1 MKNKKVLIPILAVVL
16 VALIIGAVY
25 LTQRSKTVATVENEK
40 ITQEQLNKELNKQY
54 GATVLN
60 MMISNKVVD
69 LEADKAKV
77 KVTDKDVQAELDKMI
92 KQYGGQETFNMLLAQ
107 NGMTEDLFKEQVEQN
122 LKVTK
127 ILEPSIEIT
136 DDEIKTYFEDNKA
149 SFGTPEQ
156 VEASHIL
163 VEDEKTAKEVKK
175 KLDDGEDFAK
185 LAKEYSTDTQ
195 TKDKG
200 GELGYFTTGKMVEA
214 FDKAAFSMKVDEIS
228 DPVKTDFGYHII
240 KVTGKKEAKEA
251 TLEDSK
257 AKIKEAL
264 LAQKV
269 QEKAGTWLNEAT
281 AKYKIDNKLEKDQK
295 DQKDKSK

>member
-16 VALIIGAVY
+16 IALIIGAVY
-25 LTQRSKTVATVENEK
+25 LTQRSETVATVDKEK
-40 ITQEQLNKELNKQY
+40 ITQEQLNEELNKQY
-54 GATVLN
+54 GASVLN

-77 KVTDKDVQAELDKMI
+77 KVTDKEIQAELDKMVE
-92 KQYGGQETFNMLLAQ
+92 QYGGQETFNMLLAQ
-107 NGMTEDLFKEQVEQN
+107 NGVTEDLFKEQIEQN

-149 SFGTPEQ
+149 SFDTPEQ

-175 KLDDGEDFAK
+175 KIDEGGDFAE

-195 TKDKG
+195 TAENG
-200 GELGYFTTGKMVEA
+200 GELGYFSTGQMVEA

-228 DPVKTDFGYHII
+228 DPVKTDYGYHII

-257 AKIKEAL
+257 AKIKEDL
-264 LAQKV
+264 LATKV
-269 QEKAGTWLNEAT
+269 QEQASTWLTEAT
-281 AKYKIDNKLEKDQK
+281 AKYKVENKLEKDAE
-295 DQKDKSK
+295 

>member
-16 VALIIGAVY
+16 IALIIGAVY
-25 LTQRSKTVATVENEK
+25 LTQRSETVATVDKEK
-40 ITQEQLNKELNKQY
+40 ITQEQLNEELNKQY
-54 GATVLN
+54 GASVLN

-77 KVTDKDVQAELDKMI
+77 KVTDKEIQAELDKMVE
-92 KQYGGQETFNMLLAQ
+92 QYGGQETFNMLLAQ
-107 NGMTEDLFKEQVEQN
+107 NGVTEDLFKEQIEQN

-149 SFGTPEQ
+149 SFDTPEQ

-163 VEDEKTAKEVKK
+163 VEDEDTAKEVKK
-175 KLDDGEDFAK
+175 KLDEGGDFAK
-185 LAKEYSTDTQ
+185 LAEEYSTDTQ

-200 GELGYFTTGKMVEA
+200 GELGYFSSGQMVEA

-228 DPVKTDFGYHII
+228 DPVKTDYGYHII

-257 AKIKEAL
+257 AKIKEDL
-264 LAQKV
+264 LATKV
-269 QEKAGTWLNEAT
+269 QEQASTWLTEAT
-281 AKYKIDNKLEKDQK
+281 AKYKVENKLEKDAE
-295 DQKDKSK
+295 

>member
-16 VALIIGAVY
+16 IALIIGAVY
-25 LTQRSKTVATVENEK
+25 LTQRSETVATVDKEK
-40 ITQEQLNKELNKQY
+40 ITQEQLNEELNKQY
-54 GATVLN
+54 GASVLN

-77 KVTDKDVQAELDKMI
+77 KVTDKEIQAELDKMVE
-92 KQYGGQETFNMLLAQ
+92 QYGGQETFNMLLAQ
-107 NGMTEDLFKEQVEQN
+107 NGVTEDLFKEQIEQN

-149 SFGTPEQ
+149 SFDTPEQ

-163 VEDEKTAKEVKK
+163 VEDEDTAKEVKK
-175 KLDDGEDFAK
+175 KLDEGGDFAE

-195 TKDKG
+195 TAENG
-200 GELGYFTTGKMVEA
+200 GELGYFSTGQMVEA
-214 FDKAAFSMKVDEIS
+214 FDKAAFAMKVDEIS
-228 DPVKTDFGYHII
+228 DPVKTDYGYHII

-257 AKIKEAL
+257 AKIKEDL
-264 LAQKV
+264 LATKV
-269 QEKAGTWLNEAT
+269 QEQASTWLTEAT
-281 AKYKIDNKLEKDQK
+281 AKYKVENKLEKDAE
-295 DQKDKSK
+295 

>member
-16 VALIIGAVY
+16 VALIVGAVY
-25 LTQRSKTVATVENEK
+25 LTQRSETVATVEKEK
-40 ITQEQLNKELNKQY
+40 ITQEQLNEELNKQY
-54 GATVLN
+54 GASVLN
-60 MMISNKVVD
+60 TMISNKVVD

-77 KVTDKDVQAELDKMI
+77 KVTDKEIKAELDKMVE
-92 KQYGGQETFNMLLAQ
+92 QYGGQETFDMLLAQ
-107 NGMTEDLFKEQVEQN
+107 NGLTEDVFKEQIEQN

-149 SFGTPEQ
+149 SFDTPEQ

-175 KLDDGEDFAK
+175 KLDEGGDFAE

-195 TKDKG
+195 TKENG
-200 GELGYFTTGKMVEA
+200 GELGYFSTGQMVEE
-214 FDKAAFSMKVDEIS
+214 FDKVAFEMKVDEIS
-228 DPVKTDFGYHII
+228 DPVKTDYGYHII

-251 TLEDSK
+251 TLDESK
-257 AKIKEAL
+257 EEIKEAL
-264 LAQKV
+264 LTQKV
-269 QEKAGTWLNEAT
+269 QEQASTWLSEAT
-281 AKYKIDNKLEKDQK
+281 AKYKVENKLEKDAE
-295 DQKDKSK
+295 

>member
-25 LTQRSKTVATVENEK
+25 LTQRSETVATVDKEK
-40 ITQEQLNKELNKQY
+40 ITQEQLNEELNKQY
-54 GATVLN
+54 GASVLN

-69 LEADKAKV
+69 LEADKEKV
-77 KVTDKDVQAELDKMI
+77 KVTDKEIKAELDKMVE
-92 KQYGGQETFNMLLAQ
+92 QYGGQDTFNMLLAQ
-107 NGMTEDLFKEQVEQN
+107 NGLTEDVFKEQIEQN

-149 SFGTPEQ
+149 SFDTQEQ

-163 VEDEKTAKEVKK
+163 VEDEATAKEVKK
-175 KLDDGEDFAK
+175 KLDEGGDFAK
-185 LAKEYSTDTQ
+185 LAEEYSTDTQ
-195 TKDKG
+195 SKVNG
-200 GELGYFTTGKMVEA
+200 GQLGYFTKGQMVEE
-214 FDKAAFSMKVDEIS
+214 FEKAAFAMKVDEIS
-228 DPVKTDFGYHII
+228 NPVKTEHGYHII

-257 AKIKEAL
+257 EQIKEAL
-264 LAQKV
+264 LDQKV
-269 QEKAGTWLNEAT
+269 QEQASTWLSEAT
-281 AKYKIDNKLEKDQK
+281 AKYKIENKLEKDAE
-295 DQKDKSK
+295 

>member
-25 LTQRSKTVATVENEK
+25 LTQRSETIATVDKEK
-40 ITQEQLNKELNKQY
+40 ITQEQLNEELNKQY
-54 GATVLN
+54 GASVLN
-60 MMISNKVVD
+60 TMISNKVVD
-69 LEADKAKV
+69 LEADKEKV
-77 KVTDKDVQAELDKMI
+77 KVTDKEIKAELDKMVE
-92 KQYGGQETFNMLLAQ
+92 QYGGQDTFNMLLAQ
-107 NGMTEDLFKEQVEQN
+107 NGLTEDVFKEQIEQN

-149 SFGTPEQ
+149 SFDTPEQ

-175 KLDDGEDFAK
+175 KIDEGGDFAE

-195 TKDKG
+195 TAENG
-200 GELGYFTTGKMVEA
+200 GELGYFSTGQMVEA
-214 FDKAAFSMKVDEIS
+214 FDKAAFAMEVDEIS
-228 DPVKTDFGYHII
+228 DPVKTDYGYHII

-257 AKIKEAL
+257 EQIKEAL
-264 LAQKV
+264 LDQKV
-269 QEKAGTWLNEAT
+269 QEQASTWLSEAT
-281 AKYKIDNKLEKDQK
+281 AKYKIENKLEKDAE
-295 DQKDKSK
+295 

>member
-175 KLDDGEDFAK
+175 KLDNGEDFAK

-200 GELGYFTTGKMVEA
+200 GELGYFTSGKMVEA
-214 FDKAAFSMKVDEIS
+214 FDKVAFSMKVDEIS

-295 DQKDKSK
+295 DKK

>member
-25 LTQRSKTVATVENEK
+25 LTQRSETVATVEKEK
-40 ITQEQLNKELNKQY
+40 ITQEQLNKELNEKY

-77 KVTDKDVQAELDKMI
+77 KVTDKDVQAELDKMV

-107 NGMTEDLFKEQVEQN
+107 NGMTEDVFKEQVEQN

-149 SFGTPEQ
+149 SFNTPEQ

-163 VEDEKTAKEVKK
+163 VKDEKTAKEVKK

-185 LAKEYSTDTQ
+185 LAKEYSTDEQ
-195 TKDKG
+195 TKEKG
-200 GELGYFTTGKMVEA
+200 GELGYFTSGQMVEA
-214 FDKAAFSMKVDEIS
+214 FDKAAFSMKVNEIS
-228 DPVKTDFGYHII
+228 DPVKTDYGYHII

-257 AKIKEAL
+257 AKIKEDL

-269 QEKAGTWLNEAT
+269 QEKASTWLTEAT

-295 DQKDKSK
+295 DKK

>member
-25 LTQRSKTVATVENEK
+25 LTQRSETVATVDKEK
-40 ITQEQLNKELNKQY
+40 ITQEQLNEELNKQY
-54 GATVLN
+54 GASVLN

-77 KVTDKDVQAELDKMI
+77 KVTDKEIQAELDKMVE
-92 KQYGGQETFNMLLAQ
+92 QYGGQETFNMLLAQ
-107 NGMTEDLFKEQVEQN
+107 NGVTEDLFKEQIEQN

-149 SFGTPEQ
+149 SFDTPEQ

-175 KLDDGEDFAK
+175 KIDEGGDFAE

-195 TKDKG
+195 TAENG
-200 GELGYFTTGKMVEA
+200 GELGYFSTGQMVEA
-214 FDKAAFSMKVDEIS
+214 FDKAAFAMKVDEIS
-228 DPVKTDFGYHII
+228 DPVKTDYGYHII

-257 AKIKEAL
+257 AKIKEDL
-264 LAQKV
+264 LATKV
-269 QEKAGTWLNEAT
+269 QEQASTWLTEAT
-281 AKYKIDNKLEKDQK
+281 AKYKVENKLEKDAE
-295 DQKDKSK
+295 

>member
-16 VALIIGAVY
+16 IALIIGAVY
-25 LTQRSKTVATVENEK
+25 LTQRSETVATVDKEK
-40 ITQEQLNKELNKQY
+40 ITQEQLNEELNKQY
-54 GATVLN
+54 GASVLN

-77 KVTDKDVQAELDKMI
+77 KVTDKEIQAELDKMVE
-92 KQYGGQETFNMLLAQ
+92 QYGGQETFNMLLAQ
-107 NGMTEDLFKEQVEQN
+107 NGVTEDLFKEQIEQN

-149 SFGTPEQ
+149 SFDTPEQ

-163 VEDEKTAKEVKK
+163 VEDEDTAKEVKK
-175 KLDDGEDFAK
+175 KLDEGGDFAK
-185 LAKEYSTDTQ
+185 LAEEYSTDTQ
-195 TKDKG
+195 TKEKG
-200 GELGYFTTGKMVEA
+200 GELGYFASGQMVEA

-228 DPVKTDFGYHII
+228 DPVKTDYGYHII

-257 AKIKEAL
+257 AKIKEDL
-264 LAQKV
+264 LATKV
-269 QEKAGTWLNEAT
+269 QEQASTWLTEAT
-281 AKYKIDNKLEKDQK
+281 AKYKVENKLEKDAE
-295 DQKDKSK
+295 

>member
-25 LTQRSKTVATVENEK
+25 LTQRSETIATVDKEK
-40 ITQEQLNKELNKQY
+40 ISQEQLNEELNKQY
-54 GATVLN
+54 GASVLN
-60 MMISNKVVD
+60 TMISNKVVD
-69 LEADKAKV
+69 LEADKEKV
-77 KVTDKDVQAELDKMI
+77 KVTDKEIKAELDKMVE
-92 KQYGGQETFNMLLAQ
+92 QYGGQDTFNMLLAQ
-107 NGMTEDLFKEQVEQN
+107 NGLTEDVFKEQIEQN

-149 SFGTPEQ
+149 SFDTPEQ

-163 VEDEKTAKEVKK
+163 VEDEETAKEVKK
-175 KLDDGEDFAK
+175 KIDEGGDFAE

-195 TKDKG
+195 TKNNG
-200 GELGYFTTGKMVEA
+200 GELGYFSTGQMVEA
-214 FDKAAFSMKVDEIS
+214 FDKVAFAMKVDEIS
-228 DPVKTDFGYHII
+228 DPVKTDYGYHII

-257 AKIKEAL
+257 EKIKEAL
-264 LAQKV
+264 LDQKV
-269 QEKAGTWLNEAT
+269 QEQASTWLSEAT
-281 AKYKIDNKLEKDQK
+281 AKYKIENKLEKDAE
-295 DQKDKSK
+295 

>member
-25 LTQRSKTVATVENEK
+25 LTQRSETIATVDKEK
-40 ITQEQLNKELNKQY
+40 ITQEQLNEELNKQY
-54 GATVLN
+54 GASVLN
-60 MMISNKVVD
+60 TMISNKVVD
-69 LEADKAKV
+69 LEADKEKV
-77 KVTDKDVQAELDKMI
+77 KVTDKEIKAELDKMVE
-92 KQYGGQETFNMLLAQ
+92 QYGGQDTFNMLLAQ
-107 NGMTEDLFKEQVEQN
+107 NGLTEDVFKEQIEQN

-149 SFGTPEQ
+149 SFDTPEQ

-175 KLDDGEDFAK
+175 KIDEGGDFAE

-195 TKDKG
+195 TAENG
-200 GELGYFTTGKMVEA
+200 GELGYFSTGQMVEA
-214 FDKAAFSMKVDEIS
+214 FDKAAFAMEVDEIS
-228 DPVKTDFGYHII
+228 DPVKTDYGYHII

-257 AKIKEAL
+257 EQIKEAL
-264 LAQKV
+264 LEQKV
-269 QEKAGTWLNEAT
+269 QEQASTWLSEAT
-281 AKYKIDNKLEKDQK
+281 AKYKIENKLEKDAE
-295 DQKDKSK
+295 

>member
-25 LTQRSKTVATVENEK
+25 LTQRSETIATVDKEK
-40 ITQEQLNKELNKQY
+40 ISQEQLNEELNKQY
-54 GATVLN
+54 GASVLN

-77 KVTDKDVQAELDKMI
+77 KVTDKEIKAELDKMVE
-92 KQYGGQETFNMLLAQ
+92 QYGGQDTFNMLLAQ
-107 NGMTEDLFKEQVEQN
+107 NGLTEDVFKEQIEQN

-149 SFGTPEQ
+149 SFDTPEQ

-175 KLDDGEDFAK
+175 KIDEGGDFAE

-195 TKDKG
+195 TKDNG
-200 GELGYFTTGKMVEA
+200 GELGYFPTGQMVEE
-214 FDKAAFSMKVDEIS
+214 FDKAAFAMKVDEIS
-228 DPVKTDFGYHII
+228 DPVKTDYGYHII

-257 AKIKEAL
+257 EQIKEAL
-264 LAQKV
+264 LDQKV
-269 QEKAGTWLNEAT
+269 QEQASTWLSEAT
-281 AKYKIDNKLEKDQK
+281 AKYKIENKLEKDAE
-295 DQKDKSK
+295 

>member
-25 LTQRSKTVATVENEK
+25 LTQRSETVAAVDKEK
-40 ITQEQLNKELNKQY
+40 ITQEQLNEELNKQY
-54 GATVLN
+54 GASVLN

-69 LEADKAKV
+69 LEADKEKV
-77 KVTDKDVQAELDKMI
+77 KVTDKEIKAELDKMVQ
-92 KQYGGQETFNMLLAQ
+92 QYGGQDTFNTLLAQ
-107 NGMTEDLFKEQVEQN
+107 NGLTEDVFKEQIEQN

-149 SFGTPEQ
+149 SFDTPEQ

-163 VEDEKTAKEVKK
+163 VEDEKTAKDVKK
-175 KLDDGEDFAK
+175 KLDEGGDFAE

-195 TKDKG
+195 TKENG
-200 GELGYFTTGKMVEA
+200 GELGYFSTGQMVEE
-214 FDKAAFSMKVDEIS
+214 FDKAAFAMNVDEIS
-228 DPVKTDFGYHII
+228 DPVKTDYGYHII

-251 TLEDSK
+251 TLEESK
-257 AKIKEAL
+257 EQIKETL

-269 QEKAGTWLNEAT
+269 QEQASTWLSEAT
-281 AKYKIDNKLEKDQK
+281 AKYKIENKLEKDAK
-295 DQKDKSK
+295 

>member
-16 VALIIGAVY
+16 IALIIGAVY
-25 LTQRSKTVATVENEK
+25 LTQRSETVATVDKEK
-40 ITQEQLNKELNKQY
+40 ITQEQLNEELNKQY
-54 GATVLN
+54 GASVLN

-77 KVTDKDVQAELDKMI
+77 KVTDKEIQAELDKMVE
-92 KQYGGQETFNMLLAQ
+92 QYGGQETFNMLLAQ
-107 NGMTEDLFKEQVEQN
+107 NGVTEDLFKEQIEQN

-149 SFGTPEQ
+149 SFDTPEQ

-175 KLDDGEDFAK
+175 KIDEGGDFAE

-195 TKDKG
+195 TAENG
-200 GELGYFTTGKMVEA
+200 GELGYFSTGQMVEA
-214 FDKAAFSMKVDEIS
+214 FDKAAFAMKVDEIS
-228 DPVKTDFGYHII
+228 DPVKTDYGYHII

-257 AKIKEAL
+257 AKIKEDL
-264 LAQKV
+264 LATKV
-269 QEKAGTWLNEAT
+269 QEQASTWLTEAT
-281 AKYKIDNKLEKDQK
+281 AKYKVENKLEKDAE
-295 DQKDKSK
+295 

>member
-25 LTQRSKTVATVENEK
+25 LTQRSETIATVDKEK
-40 ITQEQLNKELNKQY
+40 ISQEQLNEELNKQY
-54 GATVLN
+54 GASVLN
-60 MMISNKVVD
+60 TMISNKVVD
-69 LEADKAKV
+69 LEADKEKV
-77 KVTDKDVQAELDKMI
+77 KVTDKEIKAELDKMVE
-92 KQYGGQETFNMLLAQ
+92 QYGGQDTFNMLLAQ
-107 NGMTEDLFKEQVEQN
+107 NGLTEDVFKEQIEQN

-149 SFGTPEQ
+149 SFDTPEQ

-163 VEDEKTAKEVKK
+163 VEDEETAKEVKK
-175 KLDDGEDFAK
+175 KIDEGGDFAE

-195 TKDKG
+195 TKDNG
-200 GELGYFTTGKMVEA
+200 GELGYFSTGQMVEA
-214 FDKAAFSMKVDEIS
+214 FDKVAFAMKVDEIS
-228 DPVKTDFGYHII
+228 DPVKTDYGYHII

-257 AKIKEAL
+257 EKIKEAL
-264 LAQKV
+264 LDQKV
-269 QEKAGTWLNEAT
+269 QEQASTWLSEAT
-281 AKYKIDNKLEKDQK
+281 AKYKIENKLEKDAE
-295 DQKDKSK
+295 

>member
-1 MKNKKVLIPILAVVL
+1 
-16 VALIIGAVY
+16 
-25 LTQRSKTVATVENEK
+25 
-40 ITQEQLNKELNKQY
+40 
-54 GATVLN
+54 

-77 KVTDKDVQAELDKMI
+77 KVTDKEIQAELDKMVE
-92 KQYGGQETFNMLLAQ
+92 QYGGQETFNMLLAQ
-107 NGMTEDLFKEQVEQN
+107 NGVTEDLFKEQIEQN

-149 SFGTPEQ
+149 SFDTPEQ

-175 KLDDGEDFAK
+175 KIDEGGDFAE

-195 TKDKG
+195 TAENG
-200 GELGYFTTGKMVEA
+200 GELGYFSTGQMVEA
-214 FDKAAFSMKVDEIS
+214 FDKAAFAMKVDEIS
-228 DPVKTDFGYHII
+228 DPVKTDYGYHII

-257 AKIKEAL
+257 AKIKEDL
-264 LAQKV
+264 LATKV
-269 QEKAGTWLNEAT
+269 QEQASTWLTEAT
-281 AKYKIDNKLEKDQK
+281 AKYKVENKLEKDAE
-295 DQKDKSK
+295 

>member
-25 LTQRSKTVATVENEK
+25 LTQRSETVATVDKEK
-40 ITQEQLNKELNKQY
+40 ITQEQLNEELNKQY
-54 GATVLN
+54 GASVLN

-77 KVTDKDVQAELDKMI
+77 KVTDKEIQAELDKMVE
-92 KQYGGQETFNMLLAQ
+92 QYGGQETFNMLLAQ
-107 NGMTEDLFKEQVEQN
+107 NGVTEDVFKEQIEQN

-149 SFGTPEQ
+149 SLDTPEQ

-163 VEDEKTAKEVKK
+163 VEDEDTAKEVKK
-175 KLDDGEDFAK
+175 KLDEGGDFAK
-185 LAKEYSTDTQ
+185 LAEEYSTDTQ
-195 TKDKG
+195 TKDNG
-200 GELGYFTTGKMVEA
+200 GELGYFSSGQMVEA

-228 DPVKTDFGYHII
+228 DPVKTDYGYHII

-257 AKIKEAL
+257 AKIKEDL
-264 LAQKV
+264 LATKV
-269 QEKAGTWLNEAT
+269 QEQASTWLTEAT
-281 AKYKIDNKLEKDQK
+281 AKYKVENKLEKDAE
-295 DQKDKSK
+295 